1 MWRGYIMEPKFR
13 AWVVLENGCAKDD
26 PCYYKQK
33 VMLDVSH
40 LGFDEDGVRDVTVID
55 DICRDSEYIEYDIM
69 DVVLMQWTGLQD
81 KNGVDIYEKDII
93 KLDRTNC
100 NEIGIKLHIDMVRRD
115 KRGCY
120 HVDDK
125 RLHHCRLK
133 KCEVVGNVFENPE
146 LLNVDGENLGE

>member
-1 MWRGYIMEPKFR
+1 MELKFR
-13 AWVVLENGCAKDD
+13 AWIKRCDIGLFKNGM
-26 PCYYKQK
+26 P
-33 VMLDVSH
+33 S
-40 LGFDEDGVRDVTVID
+40 TVI
-55 DICRDSEYIEYDIM
+55 RNQMLPVTGLHFFEGQELSSVSLDSEEFGEIQDIPLYRH
-69 DVVLMQWTGLQD
+69 DISITVLQWTGLKD

-115 KRGCY
+115 KLGCY

-133 KCEVVGNVFENPE
+133 KCEVVGNVFENPK

>member
-1 MWRGYIMEPKFR
+1 MELKFR
-13 AWVVLENGCAKDD
+13 AWDEIHNRMWYSNEIGESEGEYGFFNTYEEGCLEFILIRPHPADS
-26 PCYYKQK
+26 YY
-33 VMLDVSH
+33 
-40 LGFDEDGVRDVTVID
+40 
-55 DICRDSEYIEYDIM
+55 SEETKLIT
-69 DVVLMQWTGLQD
+69 MQWTGLQD

-115 KRGCY
+115 KVGCY

-133 KCEVVGNVFENPE
+133 KCEVVGNVFENPK
-146 LLNVDGENLGE
+146 LLNVDDHPPEG